1 MANYPRPYSQVAQ
14 ALQNLGGSVQQGF
27 KDVGQA
33 GLTAAEFDLRS
44 AKLNHEIKKEEMLF
58 PGMKLARDNAN
69 RELKQQ
75 EELDKPLGISDVTH
89 LTFGNNPDDYD
100 LIHYTANN
108 MFGDF
113 LNATGASYDMEN
125 DQVIGSSG
133 KIMKVRDFVKAA
145 PLYQSVILAKT
156 DPIKKAQDELDKARD
171 GLRSTDMRTRGLAN
185 NEIVRLKEF
194 MGNTKAQLDA
204 YDKQEQLLIGQKARF
219 SQLPKGSVD
228 LTYIDDSIDRIR
240 RKRDEIIST
249 DRFNKELMGK
259 LSSKG
264 KDELTDKQIGDWR
277 MEIQKRV
284 DEEYATRGAEG
295 GNSFPVR
302 TSTDENGKTIYLGPY
317 GKPIQLTPEQQDM
330 VRGKGLFTNKAT
342 SVPMTERQIDAAKS
356 YRVHQLLMEQVN
368 ALGFLRKGEQPPTP
382 AGKGKWAP
390 GDNPISKIET
400 PPPGTTEKAKEP
412 PVIRTPENS
421 PIANMDEGP
430 LKDLL
435 NAGPL
440 MDNEDLT
447 WRGLLN
453 YKGSKKFQNNR
464 VK

>member
-1 MANYPRPYSQVAQ
+1 MASYPRPYSQVAQ

-33 GLTAAEFDLRS
+33 GLTAAEFDLKS

-58 PGMKLARDNAN
+58 PGLTLARDNAN
-69 RELKQQ
+69 RELEQQ
-75 EELDKPLGISDVTH
+75 KELDKPLGMSDVTH

-125 DQVIGSSG
+125 DNVIGSSG
-133 KIMKVRDFVKAA
+133 KTLTVRDFVKAA

-249 DRFNKELMGK
+249 DKFNKEIAAK
-259 LSSKG
+259 LTEKG
-264 KDELTDKQIGDWR
+264 DAGPTDKQIGDWR

-284 DEEYATRGAEG
+284 DEEYAIRGDEG

-302 TSTDENGKTIYLGPY
+302 TTKDENGKTIYLGPY
-317 GKPIQLTPEQQDM
+317 GKPIQLTPEQLDM
-330 VRGKGLFTNKAT
+330 VRGKGSIRKAI
-342 SVPMTERQIDAAKS
+342 SVPMTERQIDAAKT
-356 YRVHQLLMEQVN
+356 YRVHQLLTEQMQ
-368 ALGFLRKGEQPPTP
+368 ALGFLRKGEQPPTQSSR
-382 AGKGKWAP
+382 GSFV
-390 GDNPISKIET
+390 NPIEKTKI
-400 PPPGTTEKAKEP
+400 PPPGTLKKATRP
-412 PVIRTPENS
+412 PVVRTPENA
-421 PIANMDEGP
+421 PIANMEEGL

-453 YKGSKKFQNNR
+453 YKGSKKFQRNK